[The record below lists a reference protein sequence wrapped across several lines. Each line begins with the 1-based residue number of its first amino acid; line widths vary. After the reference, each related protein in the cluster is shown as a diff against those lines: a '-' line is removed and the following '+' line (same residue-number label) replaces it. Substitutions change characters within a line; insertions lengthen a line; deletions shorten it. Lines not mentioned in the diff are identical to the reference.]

1 MNSADAPLCHPLL
14 YSLVGLEMKICYAY
28 TLSVCLSIISA
39 LPVLSAMDVLGERTR
54 GRERDPGSVN
64 SMNDEADSGG
74 NGLKVEHLRCVQ

>member
-1 MNSADAPLCHPLL
+1 
-14 YSLVGLEMKICYAY
+14 MKICYAY
-28 TLSVCLSIISA
+28 ILSVCLSIVSA

-74 NGLKVEHLRCVQ
+74 NGLKVEHLRCVQHQLSISLWHV